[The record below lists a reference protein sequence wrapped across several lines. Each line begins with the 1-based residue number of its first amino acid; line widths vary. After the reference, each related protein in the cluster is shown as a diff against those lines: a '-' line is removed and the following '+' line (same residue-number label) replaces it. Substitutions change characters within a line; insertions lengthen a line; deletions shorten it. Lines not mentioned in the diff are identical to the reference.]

1 MLLKSRLGPNGQG
14 YMYPMKTYLKKD
26 RKGFGNN
33 NGEKSKI
40 NHFQP
45 HDTSAMHN
53 VQSIQKRSRTHPN
66 EKILARK
73 EQKQREMARL
83 WEMELRKAPSLIKDE
98 DMLF

>member
-1 MLLKSRLGPNGQG
+1 MVKRVK
-14 YMYPMKTYLKKD
+14 Y
-26 RKGFGNN
+26 
-33 NGEKSKI
+33 
-40 NHFQP
+40 HFQP

-73 EQKQREMARL
+73 EQKQRDGKTVGNGT
-83 WEMELRKAPSLIKDE
+83 KAPSLIKDE

>member
-40 NHFQP
+40 SFSTP
-45 HDTSAMHN
+45 
-53 VQSIQKRSRTHPN
+53 
-66 EKILARK
+66 
-73 EQKQREMARL
+73 
-83 WEMELRKAPSLIKDE
+83 
-98 DMLF
+98 